1 MEKRTL
7 KLSEKKSCIDNQLI
21 SIEASVE
28 QARRWTKQSEYIEK
42 AYLIQ
47 VKEIEVKL
55 SKLKKFIKE
64 VKVK

>member
-1 MEKRTL
+1 MEYRTMKL
-7 KLSEKKSCIDNQLI
+7 KEKKGCIDNQLI
-21 SIEASVE
+21 GVSASVD
-28 QARRWTKQSEYIEK
+28 QLRSWTKQDEYIEK

>member
-21 SIEASVE
+21 GVSASVD
-28 QARRWTKQSEYIEK
+28 QLRSWTKQYEYIEK
-42 AYLIQ
+42 AYLLQ
-47 VKEIEVKL
+47 VKEIELKL